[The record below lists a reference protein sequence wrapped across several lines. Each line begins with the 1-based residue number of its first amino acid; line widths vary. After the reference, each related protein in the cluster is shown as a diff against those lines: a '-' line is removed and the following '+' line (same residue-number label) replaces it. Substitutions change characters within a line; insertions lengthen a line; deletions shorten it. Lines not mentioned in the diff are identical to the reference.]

1 MADQQSID
9 YIRNGLN
16 SGYTMETLK
25 RALLEQGWPVAE
37 VEEAARLAQA
47 QAQPQQ
53 AGAGPAEK
61 MGIVEKTR
69 MILRSPTAFFTAAK
83 QDHIGDALKY
93 YAIFLLIPTAIIAA
107 FAVALPSILF
117 SAISPLSPQMSGGA
131 ALMSLLAGLMTT
143 MTMILVVAFYF
154 ISLIAT
160 FITAGIYHLIALLF
174 GARKPYSETYKA
186 ITYASTPFLLIGW
199 VYLPLMLV
207 HMYASLVAMIA
218 IAIWALII
226 MIKGLS
232 VMQGI
237 SGKRAALVI
246 LLPMIIVVVI
256 NIALAVM
263 SWSYM
268 SGFMNQTTTKS
279 FTIPVGGAYCSNG
292 RIGIPV
298 ENIGEGDIAYGDWVV
313 KNVKDSMSQTVGTLS
328 VLGVPANGTRT
339 FTSNCANACAAGSY
353 VVELATGFDIKTV
366 TVTCT

>member
-9 YIRNGLN
+9 YIRNGLD
-16 SGYTMETLK
+16 SGYAMESLK

-61 MGIVEKTR
+61 MGIVKKTR

-131 ALMSLLAGLMTT
+131 ALMPLLAGLMTT
-143 MTMILVVAFYF
+143 MMMILVVAFYF

-160 FITAGIYHLIALLF
+160 FIIAGIYHLIALLF
-174 GARKPYSETYKA
+174 GARKSYSETYKT

-207 HMYASLVAMIA
+207 NMYASLVAMIA

-232 VMQGI
+232 VMQEI
-237 SGKRAALVI
+237 SGKRAAAII
-246 LLPMIIVVVI
+246 LLPVIII
-256 NIALAVM
+256 GGIALVLSIM
-263 SWSYM
+263 SWFYL
-268 SGFMNQTTTKS
+268 GNFLTQNTGNS
-279 FTIPVGGAYCSNG
+279 FNIPPGGAYCSNG
-292 RIGIPV
+292 RIGVTV

-313 KNVKDSMSQTVGTLS
+313 KNVKDSLGQTVGTLS

-353 VVELATGFDIKTV
+353 VVKLATGYDIKTV